1 MTRGRTL
8 RLRMYAEDDESGS
21 NRAIDIA
28 ATTQLNVVAQALRA
42 VSNRTQDGKQYRM
55 EIGDEVYGN
64 PPGRSQQNVRRGT
77 QPLEEALGRRCSF
90 RLRSDL
96 RRKKGHLVH
105 VEHVFASI
113 WAPEDHPLLVDVA
126 GEMPGGRKPPTGMD
140 RPRKKGAPAA
150 GENRDRDWE
159 RLNEIVRHYLLEL
172 GMIRDRRRGPIR
184 SHNSGRRGW
193 RDRWHLPR
201 DLAAEARHAEDRSG
215 DPRVRGHGPLVH
227 PGGLRALRAAPVPD
241 RADRARAHHL
251 VRPRALPGLPREPQ
265 GRRPVRGGGPKS
277 GRRRGASRWRRH
289 AGRTTCWCCTRSPA
303 GRVTVRVSHPMRRP
317 HGRDRIGEVMETARR
332 RAGPQAARHLGRA
345 QRAELA
351 RMWKSGR
358 RCSGSPRNSADL
370 QDGGKRDTASGQRL
384 GPT

>member
-1 MTRGRTL
+1 MMTRGRTL

-77 QPLEEALGRRCSF
+77 QPLEEALGKRCSF

-105 VEHVFASI
+105 VEHVFPSI

-150 GENRDRDWE
+150 GESRDRDWE

-201 DLAAEARHAEDRSG
+201 DLAAEARHAEAEAAIREFADTGHWYTPAGYGHYEQRPCLIEQIG
-215 DPRVRGHGPLVH
+215 LERITWCAHAHCPGCRGNHKDDDLFVGSEVWTTTRGEPLE
-227 PGGLRALRAAPVPD
+227 AARRQDDV
-241 RADRARAHHL
+241 L
-251 VRPRALPGLPREPQ
+251 VLHE
-265 GRRPVRGGGPKS
+265 K
-277 GRRRGASRWRRH
+277 
-289 AGRTTCWCCTRSPA
+289 PA
-303 GRVTVRVSHPMRRP
+303 GRVTVRVSHPCGDRTAVIESVKSWKRRVDALDLKRLGIWVAP
-317 HGRDRIGEVMETARR
+317 SGRSWRGVEKRTPVLWQ
-332 RAGPQAARHLGRA
+332 P
-345 QRAELA
+345 AEL
-351 RMWKSGR
+351 SGPP
-358 RCSGSPRNSADL
+358 GWWEA
-370 QDGGKRDTASGQRL
+370 
-384 GPT
+384 